1 MAKKKQE
8 LEFRYYEIPQNEPL
22 LALTG
27 EKWVQ
32 CYGSCNGRDIK
43 KLHFHNLM
51 EIGFCHFGSGE
62 LIIDDGQWRFEGDMF
77 SIIPKNLSHT
87 TNSDEN
93 VYGFW
98 EYLFVDTDSIIQR
111 CYHDDPLFT
120 KEFIDQVNRKGFF
133 MHADES
139 PEVTKIIQSIFREM
153 EEKREFYGDSVE
165 GLLKTLMI
173 QIFRM
178 NSTEVHGIKAVSSK
192 GAMIAQALDYISKHY
207 KEEMKVG
214 LLADVCHFSET
225 HFRRIFKDSMNM
237 PVVEYIN
244 LVRIQAACELLK
256 KTNGSMED
264 IAQTIGFETTSTFNR
279 NFKRI
284 LGISPYQWKIHP
296 DNYEGKLLNYKISAL
311 KGW

>member
-1 MAKKKQE
+1 MPKKKQE

-27 EKWVQ
+27 EKWIQ
-32 CYGSCNGRDIK
+32 CYGRGIK
-43 KLHFHNLM
+43 KLHFHNLL

-62 LIIDDGQWRFEGDMF
+62 LIIDDENWRFERDML
-77 SIIPKNLSHT
+77 SIIPKNLPHT

-98 EYLFVDTDSIIQR
+98 EYLFIDADYIIQN
-111 CYHDDPLFT
+111 CYRDDPLFT
-120 KEFIDQVNRKGFF
+120 KDFIDLVNRKGFF
-133 MHADES
+133 FHVNEN
-139 PEVTKIIQSIFREM
+139 PEVAATIQAIFHEM
-153 EEKREFYGDSVE
+153 EHKQEFYVDSVE

-178 NSTEVHGIKAVSSK
+178 NSAEVHGVKAVSSK
-192 GAMIAQALDYISKHY
+192 GSLIAQALDYISKHY

-214 LLADVCHFSET
+214 MLADVCHISET
-225 HFRRIFKDSMNM
+225 HFRRVFKESMNM
-237 PVVEYIN
+237 PVVEYVN

-256 KTNGSMED
+256 KTNDSMED
-264 IAQTIGFETTSTFNR
+264 VAQTVGFETTSTFNR

-284 LGISPYQWKIHP
+284 IGSSPYQWKIHP

>member
-8 LEFRYYEIPQNEPL
+8 IEFRYYEVPQNEPL

-27 EKWVQ
+27 EKWIQ
-32 CYGSCNGRDIK
+32 CYGKGIK
-43 KLHFHNLM
+43 RLHFHNLM

-62 LIIDDGQWRFEGDMF
+62 LVIDADTWRFEGDMF
-77 SIIPKNLSHT
+77 SVIPKNIVHT

-93 VYGFW
+93 IYGFW
-98 EYLFVDTDSIIQR
+98 EYLFVDADSIIQNS
-111 CYHDDPLFT
+111 YQDDPLFT
-120 KEFIDQVNRKGFF
+120 KNLIDQINQRGFF
-133 MHADES
+133 MHTDES
-139 PEVTKIIQSIFREM
+139 PEVAKTIQAIFKEM
-153 EEKREFYGDSVE
+153 EEKQEFYRDSVE

-173 QIFRM
+173 QIFRL
-178 NSTEVHGIKAVSSK
+178 NSSQVAGVKMVSSK

-207 KEEMKVG
+207 MEEMKVG
-214 LLADVCHFSET
+214 TIADVCHISET

-237 PVVEYIN
+237 SVIEYLN

-256 KTNGSMED
+256 KTSGSMED
-264 IAQTIGFETTSTFNR
+264 IAQTVGFETTSTFNR

-284 LGISPYQWKIHP
+284 IGLSPYQWKIHP

>member
-22 LALTG
+22 LALMG
-27 EKWVQ
+27 EKWIQ
-32 CYGSCNGRDIK
+32 CYGKGIK

-51 EIGFCHFGSGE
+51 EIGFCHFGNGE
-62 LIIDDGQWRFEGDMF
+62 LIIDTDEWRFEGDMF
-77 SIIPKNLSHT
+77 SIIPKNLAHT
-87 TNSDEN
+87 TNSDDN

-98 EYLFVDTDSIIQR
+98 EYLFLDADSFIQK

-120 KEFIDQVNRKGFF
+120 KNFIDQVNQKGFF
-133 MHADES
+133 MHASEN
-139 PEVTKIIQSIFREM
+139 PEITKTILAIFREM
-153 EEKREFYGDSVE
+153 EDKQEFYVDSVE

-178 NSTEVHGIKAVSSK
+178 NSSQVHGVKTVSSK
-192 GAMIAQALDYISKHY
+192 GSMIAHALDYISKHY
-207 KEEMKVG
+207 MEEMKVG
-214 LLADVCHFSET
+214 DLADVCHISET
-225 HFRRIFKDSMNM
+225 HFRRIFKESMNM
-237 PVVEYIN
+237 SVVEYIN

-264 IAQTIGFETTSTFNR
+264 IAQTVGFETTSTFNR

-284 LGISPYQWKIHP
+284 LGISPYQWKMHP

>member
-1 MAKKKQE
+1 MAKKKQQE
-8 LEFRYYEIPQNEPL
+8 MEFRYYEIPQSEPL

-27 EKWVQ
+27 QKWIQ
-32 CYGSCNGRDIK
+32 CYGKGIK

-62 LIIDDGQWRFEGDMF
+62 LIIEDDKWRFEGDMF
-77 SIIPKNLSHT
+77 SIIPKNLPHT

-93 VYGFW
+93 VFGFW
-98 EYLFVDTDSIIQR
+98 EYLFLDADSMIQS

-133 MHADES
+133 MHTDENS
-139 PEVTKIIQSIFREM
+139 EVAKIIQSIFKEM
-153 EEKREFYGDSVE
+153 EEKHEFYVDSVE

-178 NSTEVHGIKAVSSK
+178 NSSDVHGVKTVSSK
-192 GAMIAQALDYISKHY
+192 GAMIARALDYISKRY
-207 KEEMKVG
+207 MEELKVG
-214 LLADVCHFSET
+214 LLAEVCHISET
-225 HFRRIFKDSMNM
+225 HFRRVFKESMNM
-237 PVVEYIN
+237 SVVEYIN
-244 LVRIQAACELLK
+244 LVRIQAACDLLK

-264 IAQTIGFETTSTFNR
+264 IAQTVGFETTLTFNR

-284 LGISPYQWKIHP
+284 VGISPYQWKIHP